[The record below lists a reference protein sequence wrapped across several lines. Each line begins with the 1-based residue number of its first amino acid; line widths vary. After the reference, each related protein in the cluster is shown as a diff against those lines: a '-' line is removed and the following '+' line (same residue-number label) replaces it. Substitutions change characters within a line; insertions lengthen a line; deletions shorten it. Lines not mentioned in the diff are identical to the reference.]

1 MKRPRAKNAPKAV
14 PGKSKVL
21 REPKRPEPPRK
32 KTVEKQRRSPARAGR
47 NAYYLKQGVQQAL
60 YVVTVFLAL
69 ILLSLAFLLYQWKE
83 YKIVEFNKDIQKLK
97 SEVLRLESEVSR
109 RQAQVN
115 SQLTKYHRVAQISG
129 EKLGLK
135 PTVEEPL
142 IFKVDKKSWRYYV
155 GKDRQADQ

>member
-1 MKRPRAKNAPKAV
+1 MKRPRAKMRPKVA

-32 KTVEKQRRSPARAGR
+32 KTAEKQRRSPARAER
-47 NAYYLKQGVQQAL
+47 NTYYFKQGVQQAL

-109 RQAQVN
+109 RQALVN
-115 SQLTKYHRVAQISG
+115 SQLTQYHRIAQISA

-135 PTVEEPL
+135 PALQEPL
-142 IFKVDKKSWRYYV
+142 IFKVNEKTWRHYV
-155 GKDRQADQ
+155 GKDQQAGQ